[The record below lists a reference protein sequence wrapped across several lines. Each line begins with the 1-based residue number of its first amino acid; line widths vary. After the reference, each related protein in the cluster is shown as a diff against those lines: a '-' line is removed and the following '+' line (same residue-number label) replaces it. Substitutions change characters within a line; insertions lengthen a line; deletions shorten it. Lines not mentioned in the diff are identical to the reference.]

1 MDNEL
6 LNKYIDGLVQQD
18 DQLLYKLERDTYLK
32 TLAPQMISGKSQGKL
47 LEILSKIV
55 RPSSI
60 LEIGTFTGYS
70 TLCLAKGLTED
81 GIIITIDPNEEVTY
95 IAQEYFSKSEFKSQI
110 QLING
115 YAKEIIPTLDQ
126 SFDFV
131 FLDADKESYIEY
143 FDLVID
149 KLCTGGLILADNIL
163 WSGKVWESKK
173 DKKAA
178 ALDKFNRYVAD
189 SDLVDS
195 IILPIRDGIHLL
207 RKR

>member
-1 MDNEL
+1 MDKKE
-6 LNKYIDGLVQQD
+6 LNKYVDGLVQED
-18 DQLLYKLERDTYLK
+18 DKLLYKLERDTYLK

-55 RPSSI
+55 SPSCI

-70 TLCLAKGLTED
+70 TLCLAKGLKQGGTV
-81 GIIITIDPNEEVTY
+81 ITIDPNEEVTH
-95 IAQEYFSKSEFKSQI
+95 IAQEYFNLSDYSNQI

-115 YAKEIIPTLDQ
+115 YAKEIIPTLEQ
-126 SFDFV
+126 TFDLV

-143 FDLVID
+143 FDLIID
-149 KLCTGGLILADNIL
+149 KLNVGGVILADNIL
-163 WSGKVWESKK
+163 WSGKVWEHKK

-178 ALDKFNRYVAD
+178 ALDKFNKYVAD
-189 SDLVDS
+189 CQLVDS